1 MCNKIMLGRQAS
13 PDTAADVLS
22 HMTANYPAFDRVTK
36 SRTSQTLTEGYHP
49 RTHTPNPQ
57 PSNPTPRTAF
67 PRAAPPR
74 PSRKVSPRT
83 LVMSVHKMV
92 LRPLWVCTGH
102 SRDRCVLAGWTRR
115 ARSGR
120 WLRPSRLSRLPRRS
134 PRKVSS

>member
-57 PSNPTPRTAF
+57 PSNPNSEPSTLKLY
-67 PRAAPPR
+67 APYPQTLHPVPPFQEPHLPDPHGR
-74 PSRKVSPRT
+74 FLPVPS
-83 LVMSVHKMV
+83 
-92 LRPLWVCTGH
+92 
-102 SRDRCVLAGWTRR
+102 
-115 ARSGR
+115 
-120 WLRPSRLSRLPRRS
+120 
-134 PRKVSS
+134 